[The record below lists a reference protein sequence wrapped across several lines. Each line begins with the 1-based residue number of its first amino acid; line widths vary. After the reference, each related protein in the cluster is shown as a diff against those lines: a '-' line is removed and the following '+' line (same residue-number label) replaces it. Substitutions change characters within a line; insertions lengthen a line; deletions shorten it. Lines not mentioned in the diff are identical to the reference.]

1 MVNGGTDEQ
10 ERDLRSNMSG
20 KTAIDVEAPLSFVG
34 VFDASR
40 SPHQKDVRLDPG
52 RSCPPTKILV
62 KLHSDVRPWLAR
74 SQQRAY

>member
-10 ERDLRSNMSG
+10 ERDLRSSVSG
-20 KTAIDVEAPLSFVG
+20 KTAIDVDAPLSFVG
-34 VFDASR
+34 TFDASR

-52 RSCPPTKILV
+52 RSCLPTKILV
-62 KLHSDVRPWLAR
+62 RSLSDGRLWFSR